1 MNNTQENYYRV
12 IKPYES
18 NLLHTSS
25 SLMGGAAKCY
35 KECKKVSPY
44 TSSFSVMHMKT
55 KEIYNF
61 DVNNKNMM
69 SNMIGGG
76 DPTNQVVT
84 NTEIKSLQ
92 TQIDSLINRVKTLE
106 DKLINVTVPDTQN
119 QMQNPIQSQLP
130 TMNKDESRH
139 SLSAALPSQPQTQLN
154 TNLLQ
159 NQTHHTKSLPTQSL
173 LAQSLPTQS
182 LPTQSLHTQSLHTKS
197 LQNQTQYGG
206 FNHDLAKRFI

>member
-18 NLLHTSS
+18 NLLHVSS

-35 KECKKVSPY
+35 KECKKVSPHS
-44 TSSFSVMHMKT
+44 SSFSIMHMKT
-55 KEIYNF
+55 NQIYDF
-61 DVNNKNMM
+61 DVNNKMSMM
-69 SNMIGGG
+69 GGG
-76 DPTNQVVT
+76 DPNNQVVT

-106 DKLINVTVPDTQN
+106 DKLIHVTGGETQN
-119 QMQNPIQSQLP
+119 QTQNPIQSQLH

-139 SLSAALPSQPQTQLN
+139 SLSAALPSQP
-154 TNLLQ
+154 
-159 NQTHHTKSLPTQSL
+159 NQIHQ
-173 LAQSLPTQS
+173 TQS
-182 LPTQSLHTQSLHTKS
+182 LPV
-197 LQNQTQYGG
+197 QNQTQYGG